1 MPVIGWLS
9 LLTPELAERTFPT
22 LIPAFIQG
30 LGETGFIDGR
40 TIAIE
45 YRWAEGHYDRL
56 PALAAELVSQKVDVL
71 VAGGGTPV
79 ALAAKNATSTIP
91 IVFGSVNDPVG
102 IGLVA
107 SLAHPGSNITGFSNF
122 SGKLIPKLLELLLE
136 LVPRARVIA
145 LLVNPNNAA
154 HAGLAKDLEE
164 VAPTKGLQIL
174 VFKASTESEIDAT
187 FDALVQSQAGALVL
201 GSDLFFNSH
210 YKQIVALIRRDAI
223 PAIDQAR
230 EFADL
235 GGLISYGPNLEANY
249 RELGVYVGKFLR
261 GARAADLPVQQPTT
275 FKMVINLKA
284 AKALGLTVPPG
295 LLARADELIE

>member
-1 MPVIGWLS
+1 MAQHAHARVGGAHLS
-9 LLTPELAERTFPT
+9 NVTV
-22 LIPAFIQG
+22 IPAFLQG
-30 LGETGFIDGR
+30 LGETGFIDGQ

-45 YRWAEGHYDRL
+45 YRWADGHYDRL

-107 SLAHPGSNITGFSNF
+107 SLAHPGSNITGFSNS
-122 SGKLIPKLLELLLE
+122 SGELIPKLLELLLE

-154 HAGLAKDLEE
+154 HAGLVKDLQE
-164 VAPTKGLQIL
+164 VAPTKGLRIL

-201 GSDLFFNSH
+201 GSDLFFT
-210 YKQIVALIRRDAI
+210 VTAT
-223 PAIDQAR
+223 
-230 EFADL
+230 
-235 GGLISYGPNLEANY
+235 IS
-249 RELGVYVGKFLR
+249 RSSR
-261 GARAADLPVQQPTT
+261 
-275 FKMVINLKA
+275 
-284 AKALGLTVPPG
+284 
-295 LLARADELIE
+295 